1 MNISFIIP
9 FHTARFDNLLQTLR
23 FLLINQHDVVLNS
36 ELVTVC
42 QDSIEFLAN
51 DQTKE
56 LCKLSDDFK
65 IKKHFNMEENEMIL
79 AKMINV
85 GVRNCSLNKVVVL
98 ESDRI
103 LPKDYFKNIEK
114 EIKPKTC
121 ITCKCMKKLT
131 KTANDE
137 EITNESFEY
146 KDEYRSE
153 ENHIGLRNMWSGN
166 TAFWRDDF
174 FEADMMDEGYIGY
187 GWADSDMTNKMNEI
201 GVKSTFRPEIELHLW
216 HPSQT
221 YGKTNQKRL
230 FINNGIRYCKKWNAE
245 YPDWFKEEIENNR
258 KLM

>member
-1 MNISFIIP
+1 MLSFIIP
-9 FHTARFDNLLQTLR
+9 FHTARFENLLQTLR
-23 FLLINQHDVVLNS
+23 FLVVNQKEIILNS

-42 QDSIEFLAN
+42 QDSIEFLVN
-51 DQTKE
+51 NQTKE
-56 LCKLSDDFK
+56 LSDLSGEFK
-65 IKKHFNMEENEMIL
+65 VNKHFNMEENEMIL

-85 GVRNCSLNKVVVL
+85 GVRNCSLNKVIVL

-103 LPKDYFKNIEK
+103 LPKDYFKNVEN
-114 EIKPKTC
+114 EIKPKIC
-121 ITCKCMKKLT
+121 ITCKYMKKLT

-146 KDEYRSE
+146 NDEFRSK
-153 ENHIGLRNMWSGN
+153 ENHIGVRNMWSGN

-201 GVKSTFRPEIELHLW
+201 GVKSIFRDEIELHLW

-221 YGKTNQKRL
+221 YGKTNQKKL
-230 FINNGIRYCKKWNAE
+230 FINNGIRYCRKWNIE

>member
-1 MNISFIIP
+1 MLSFVIP

-23 FLLINQHDVVLNS
+23 FLIENHYEVVSRS
-36 ELVTVC
+36 ELITVC
-42 QDSIEFLAN
+42 QDTIEFREN

-56 LCKLSDDFK
+56 LFQLSQSFK
-65 IKKHFNMEENEMIL
+65 IKKHFDMEESEMIL
-79 AKMINV
+79 ARMINC
-85 GVRNCSLNKVVVL
+85 GVRNCLSDKVVVL

-103 LPKDYFKNIEK
+103 LPKNYFEIIEQ
-114 EIKPKTC
+114 ELKPKIS
-121 ITCKCMKKLT
+121 ITCRDMKKL
-131 KTANDE
+131 KSQVSDDEIRQEQFEYNDE
-137 EITNESFEY
+137 N
-146 KDEYRSE
+146 RSE
-153 ENHIGLRNMWSGN
+153 SNHIGVRNMWSGN
-166 TAFWRDDF
+166 TAFWKNDF
-174 FEADMMDEGYIGY
+174 FEADLMDEGYVGY

-201 GVKSTFRPEIELHLW
+201 GVKSVFRPETELHLW